1 MRWAVLAIPR
11 GRGLREEVMSI
22 DFHSEAIKDTYAH
35 REAHAD
41 WAQAIAGLAR
51 PAGRRVVDV
60 GCGGGIYSLAWADLG
75 AARVTG
81 IDFSLVMVDTA
92 ARQANGRAG
101 ISFQVGAAD
110 NTGLPPQSA
119 DVVFE
124 RALIHHLADYT
135 DCFREAGRLLAP
147 GGMLLVQ
154 DRTVEDVRLPGSAR
168 HIRGYFFECF
178 PRLAAFESGRR
189 PTDERVRHALQA
201 AGFGHIESRTLW
213 ETRKTYGDF
222 EALARDL
229 GARTG
234 RSILH
239 ELNDAEIDQL
249 VRFIGQ
255 RLPAGEGIVEQDR
268 WTIWSAKVAAGG

>member
-1 MRWAVLAIPR
+1 
-11 GRGLREEVMSI
+11 MSI
-22 DFHSEAIKDTYAH
+22 DFHSEAVKDTYAH

-41 WAQAIAGLAR
+41 WAKAMEALAR
-51 PAGRRVVDV
+51 PAGKRVVDV

-81 IDFSLVMVDTA
+81 VDFSEVMVDTA
-92 ARQANGRAG
+92 TRQSDGRPG
-101 ISFQVGAAD
+101 LSFQVGAAD
-110 NTGLPPQSA
+110 DTGLPAGSA

-135 DCFREAGRLLAP
+135 DCFREAARLLSP

-154 DRTVEDVRLPGSAR
+154 DRTVDDVRLPGSAQ

-189 PTDERVRHALQA
+189 PSDGRVRQALEA
-201 AGFGHIESRTLW
+201 AGFGGIESRTLW
-213 ETRKTYGDF
+213 ETRRTYGDF
-222 EALARDL
+222 EALASDL
-229 GARTG
+229 RARTG

-239 ELNDAEIDQL
+239 ELSDAEIEEL
-249 VRFIGQ
+249 IGFIRQ
-255 RLPAGEGIVEQDR
+255 RVPAGSAIVEQDR
-268 WTIWSAKVAAGG
+268 WTIWSAIAARVG